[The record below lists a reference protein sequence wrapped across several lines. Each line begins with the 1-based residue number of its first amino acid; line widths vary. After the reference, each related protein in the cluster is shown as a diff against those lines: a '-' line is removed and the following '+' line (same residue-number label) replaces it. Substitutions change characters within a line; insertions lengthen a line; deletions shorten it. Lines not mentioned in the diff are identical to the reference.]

1 VSSLLFLNHES
12 AQKLFVGMLL
22 LLLPTTAGGVPI
34 MMPVVAQPTQG
45 DSHINVDDGR
55 SEINSQSQNPNN
67 SSQMDY

>member
-1 VSSLLFLNHES
+1 
-12 AQKLFVGMLL
+12 MLL
-22 LLLPTTAGGVPI
+22 LLLPTKAGGVPI

-45 DSHINVDDGR
+45 NSHINVDDDR